1 MAETVGSCSSSDS
14 EPEEAPR
21 KPFRKRRRLIANI
34 PAVPIYSNKVQ
45 SSLQLLQNPL
55 KLPEQVE
62 ELCSKPLVLSSSE
75 EEEEKEKEQTLV
87 KQVKQKPKF
96 QFSCLLPDFPEKL
109 NLNHDFVCSPF
120 GRCEDLSFSPSPPP
134 SPPQQKK
141 RRVKAQIF
149 DQSLRN
155 LTISLSAAKKS
166 LQEQGSGCD
175 EDDVILVDVF
185 EPQELMLKVRC
196 RADLYRVCIQT
207 TEPLQRVV
215 EHMSQILNVHPNRIL
230 LLHRDCELA
239 TDATPAKL
247 DLGVADII
255 DCIVETSSQRTDDSG
270 TLLLR
275 VQGKDK
281 SSVREIT
288 IQKGEPLEVLMKQYR
303 QAQGLGRCKL
313 VFYFDGQRLAETL
326 TPEQLGMESGDVIE
340 VWN

>member
-87 KQVKQKPKF
+87 K
-96 QFSCLLPDFPEKL
+96 
-109 NLNHDFVCSPF
+109 
-120 GRCEDLSFSPSPPP
+120 CEDLSFSPSPPP